1 MTAVEYEAIVQTVLE
16 EIDRRITET
25 ICAEDLAR
33 TAGYSLYHF
42 CRIFMNLTG
51 MPVKGYI
58 LRRKLE
64 FALYDLMR
72 GEKILDVAMCYGFE
86 THVGFTKA
94 FKKRFGCPPSLYRL
108 HVMAS
113 PPTRATIESIK
124 RGGTCMQVE
133 IKEKAPFTLAGYP
146 SRHCLPGVGG
156 ISDIPAFWDK
166 RQMEVAEGLSALH
179 EYYTKGPHFEAGVC
193 FDLEDEQD
201 CFTYMVGVGEAD
213 SETPQLPGVYHHVIP
228 GGLYAVLTTPWAE
241 EAVYTK
247 TIQEA
252 WKDLLENWLPHSP
265 YEFNGTREAYEYY
278 DERDHAWLHDG
289 KCCMDI
295 CVPIQKRG

>member
-1 MTAVEYEAIVQTVLE
+1 MEYEAIVQTVLE

-133 IKEKAPFTLAGYP
+133 IKGKAPFTWPDIHRGIVSRESAVFPIFRLFGTNGRWRSP
-146 SRHCLPGVGG
+146 KDFRHC
-156 ISDIPAFWDK
+156 
-166 RQMEVAEGLSALH
+166 
-179 EYYTKGPHFEAGVC
+179 TN
-193 FDLEDEQD
+193 
-201 CFTYMVGVGEAD
+201 
-213 SETPQLPGVYHHVIP
+213 
-228 GGLYAVLTTPWAE
+228 TTPKVRISKPVFALIWRTSGTASPIWSVWE
-241 EAVYTK
+241 WGKRMVK
-247 TIQEA
+247 
-252 WKDLLENWLPHSP
+252 PHS
-265 YEFNGTREAYEYY
+265 FRAFII
-278 DERDHAWLHDG
+278 
-289 KCCMDI
+289 M
-295 CVPIQKRG
+295 